1 MNGWGKWLW
10 GGLGWAV
17 GGPIGG
23 ILGFALGSMA
33 ERRPGAG
40 GRAEREYPR
49 TRPGD
54 FGVSLLVLLAA
65 VMRADRRLL
74 KSELAFVKQFFVET
88 FGEQFAQERMTL
100 FQDILEQDYPLG
112 DVCRQIKRN
121 MDHPSRLELL
131 HLLFGLAHAD
141 GDLDDTEI
149 EVIRKIA
156 GYLGISDRDLESI
169 KAMFIMDNQSAY
181 RILEVDPQADD
192 ETVKKAYRRMA
203 NRYHPDKVSHLGPE
217 FLVVAEE
224 KFKAINQAYQQIKE
238 ERGAKAPIG

>member
-10 GGLGWAV
+10 GGLGWAL

-23 ILGFALGSMA
+23 ILGFTLGSMA
-33 ERRPGAG
+33 ERQSGTG
-40 GRAEREYPR
+40 SRAEREYPR

-74 KSELAFVKQFFVET
+74 KSELTFVKQFFVET

-131 HLLFGLAHAD
+131 HLLYGLAHAD
-141 GDLDDTEI
+141 GQLDDTEI

-156 GYLGISDRDLESI
+156 GYLGISDRDLDSI
-169 KAMFIMDNQSAY
+169 KAMFIVDNQSAY

-192 ETVKKAYRRMA
+192 ATVKKAYRRMA

-217 FLVVAEE
+217 FLAVAEK
-224 KFKAINQAYQQIKE
+224 KFKSINQAYQQIKE